1 MCGATILGGAALP
14 ALRLITRDDRG
25 LKPCRSA
32 LNCIRALAP
41 EVRFCVARSGFDAA
55 RCKRSCFL
63 APVSVQATPKEDSM
77 IRMSRTLTLLFLTL
91 TLPIFLSAQAPP
103 PASDK
108 PFVVEYYYKA
118 KWGHADEFLKL
129 FKKNHYPVLKK
140 EMEMGRITKVW
151 VDQPRYHTTEDG
163 RWDFRVTIV
172 FKNATVANEPFDEA
186 ALQKQMYPDQ

>member
-1 MCGATILGGAALP
+1 MLMSP
-14 ALRLITRDDRG
+14 RLFPTY
-25 LKPCRSA
+25 
-32 LNCIRALAP
+32 LA
-41 EVRFCVARSGFDAA
+41 VLV
-55 RCKRSCFL
+55 FL
-63 APVSVQATPKEDSM
+63 ALTAPIVSRAQ
-77 IRMSRTLTLLFLTL
+77 
-91 TLPIFLSAQAPP
+91 SA
-103 PASDK
+103 PASSDQ

-140 EMEMGRITKVW
+140 EMELGRIAKVW

-186 ALQKQMYPDQ
+186 ALQKQMYPDQETFQHEEQRRFEILDAHWDLPVKTVELDMK